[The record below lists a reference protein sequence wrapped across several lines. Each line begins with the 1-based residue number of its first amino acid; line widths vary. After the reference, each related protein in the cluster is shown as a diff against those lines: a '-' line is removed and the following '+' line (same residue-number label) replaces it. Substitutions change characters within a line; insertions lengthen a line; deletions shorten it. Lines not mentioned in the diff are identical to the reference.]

1 MLNVSQAT
9 QTESCRN
16 VTVTGMITSY
26 STSYKVISKSEWIC
40 QNLNCNLQGSETYT
54 PPLLTPIEK
63 YDNTRGFD
71 PTCPKCKS
79 TTFSVSHIYHNARS
93 IQLEDVDKTAEEE
106 SIDRLEVVVYD
117 DVASHVAA
125 EQADI
130 RLLGQ
135 CLQCTRQ
142 P

>member
-1 MLNVSQAT
+1 
-9 QTESCRN
+9 
-16 VTVTGMITSY
+16 MITSY

-117 DVASHVAA
+117 DAASHVAA